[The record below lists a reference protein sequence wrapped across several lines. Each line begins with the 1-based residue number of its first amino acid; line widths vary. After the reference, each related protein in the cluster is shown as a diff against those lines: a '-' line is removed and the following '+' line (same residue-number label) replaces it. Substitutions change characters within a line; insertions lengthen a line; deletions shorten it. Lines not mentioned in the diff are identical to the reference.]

1 VKNTGNDIVALN
13 AIDIQRTNTP
23 AFYLKII
30 TASEQ
35 SLYHAPEIEVIPFH
49 NFVWLLWSVKES
61 VYKYLKRADPKLIF
75 PPTKIVVQSIRPPV
89 NLSAPEF
96 NDVWEND
103 GSTEDIFCG
112 EVIFESH
119 RLYFRS
125 KATTAF
131 IATIVNHLPDFEGVY
146 WGVKSID
153 NSDTTHQSKQVREF
167 AVQKLNSILNAET
180 IIEKNGDGCPIVVNE
195 GRHTTT
201 PISLYQSPQGLSV
214 EDPAAG
220 ISRNHSQGPFQETL
234 RGRDLGSLKDIAI
247 RKNQDGCPIIISN
260 GKQLDTPIS
269 LAHHDKFVSYS
280 FVI

>member
-1 VKNTGNDIVALN
+1 VKSTGNDIVALN

-23 AFYLKII
+23 AFYFKII

-35 SLYHAPEIEVIPFH
+35 SLYHAPENEVIPFH

-75 PPTKIVVQSIRPPV
+75 PPTKIVVQSIQLPV

-103 GSTEDIFCG
+103 DSTKDLFSG
-112 EVIFESH
+112 KVIFEGH
-119 RLYFRS
+119 HLYFRS
-125 KATTAF
+125 KITTAF
-131 IATIVNHLPDFEGVY
+131 IATVVDRSPGFEGVY

-153 NSDTTHQSKQVREF
+153 NADIANQSKQVREF
-167 AVQKLNSILNAET
+167 AVQKLSSVFLF
-180 IIEKNGDGCPIVVNE
+180 
-195 GRHTTT
+195 
-201 PISLYQSPQGLSV
+201 PQGLSV

-220 ISRNHSQGPFQETL
+220 ISCDHSQGPFQETL
-234 RGRDLGSLKDIAI
+234 RGRNSVFLKYDIVI
-247 RKNQDGCPIIISN
+247 EKNGDGCPIVVK
-260 GKQLDTPIS
+260 GGQQTTTPIS